1 MCMVNGD
8 IKYGMSDSSRLSV
21 GKARKARE
29 PLGREAWL
37 DTARRAL
44 IEEGTA
50 GGEVNKLAKRLGV
63 SRGGF
68 YWFFK
73 SRKQL
78 LDELLKLWA
87 DTSTLL
93 FDRILQPRG

>member
-1 MCMVNGD
+1 MRTYSPDTSVWSTG
-8 IKYGMSDSSRLSV
+8 SRICVMTKSV
-21 GKARKARE
+21 SGTKSPKSRKPTTRRGTGARKKQR
-29 PLGREAWL
+29 PLGREIWL

-50 GGEVNKLAKRLGV
+50 GVEINKPAKRLGV

-73 SRKQL
+73 SREHL
-78 LDELLKLWA
+78 LDE
-87 DTSTLL
+87 
-93 FDRILQPRG
+93 